1 MDNEDISWNQYK
13 YSVFVIEIE
22 YAWGNG
28 LLIWKAKMIVS
39 GMKQHH
45 DIMDSDTYKW
55 ISKGN
60 SNV

>member
-28 LLIWKAKMIVS
+28 LLIWGRTQVLWK
-39 GMKQHH
+39 GKQFLLH
-45 DIMDSDTYKW
+45 
-55 ISKGN
+55 
-60 SNV
+60 